1 MDMIDE
7 DNSVNGVLT
16 IELNSW
22 DNYQSKVGKY
32 KNYIWRGQREDLTLK
47 SSFDRSPQWS
57 KGQRKK
63 KLRKHLEN
71 FKKEMKQSHPHMLPK
86 NKDDM
91 WALGQHYGLKTPL
104 LDWTLSPFIAAY
116 FAFEKIAGQNDSYRY
131 VFALKKSLK
140 RLKAKQKKGNTEL
153 SKAPFVDIKESLK
166 HPIPR
171 FLAQKGIFTKALNG
185 DDIET
190 NVKRWSKK
198 IPNEVILVKFKI
210 PTKDRDNCLGDLHLM
225 GIDYESL
232 LLDLRDVVDKCNSF
246 LLGLPRIASRCSQ

>member
-7 DNSVNGVLT
+7 DKSVNGVLT

-22 DNYQSKVGKY
+22 DNYQTKVRKY

-47 SSFDRSPQWS
+47 ASFDRSPRYS
-57 KGQRKK
+57 KGKREEE
-63 KLRKHLEN
+63 LGKHLEN
-71 FKKEMKQSHPHMLPK
+71 FKKEMKQSHPHMLTK
-86 NKDDM
+86 KEDDM

-104 LDWTLSPFIAAY
+104 LDWTLSPFIATY
-116 FAFEKIAGQNDSYRY
+116 FAFEKPIGQDDYYRY
-131 VFALKKSLK
+131 VYALNKCLRRLKKK
-140 RLKAKQKKGNTEL
+140 RKKGNEKL
-153 SKAPFVDIKESLK
+153 SEPFVYFIESLP
-166 HPIPR
+166 HPNPR
-171 FLAQKGIFTKALNG
+171 FWAQKGVFTKALNR

-198 IPNEVILVKFKI
+198 KSNEEILVKFKI
-210 PTKDRDNCLGDLHLM
+210 PTEDRNKCLRDLHLM

-246 LLGLPRIASRCSQ
+246 C